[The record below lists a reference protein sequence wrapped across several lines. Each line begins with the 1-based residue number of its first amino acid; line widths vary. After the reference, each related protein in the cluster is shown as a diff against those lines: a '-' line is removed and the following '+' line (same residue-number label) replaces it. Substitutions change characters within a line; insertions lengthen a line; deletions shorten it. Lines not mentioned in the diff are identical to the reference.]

1 MYYNIVYTDL
11 VIKGLVR
18 VFVSFQKEKVF
29 INLKKTNKV
38 FVVMQTR
45 HTRLEKFILAEPV
58 SMVIFCILA
67 AIFMVCT
74 ALFLISKTNP
84 CQAQLCPAA
93 CGSAQ
98 PWPMRMSTQTLF
110 CFTGEPHPSLGGL
123 SLALCLLMGSLRA
136 SAHHP
141 LLHRG
146 VSPGCSQCTCPA
158 ARSQDGQC
166 RHGGTAG
173 HGSACACR

>member
-1 MYYNIVYTDL
+1 
-11 VIKGLVR
+11 
-18 VFVSFQKEKVF
+18 
-29 INLKKTNKV
+29 
-38 FVVMQTR
+38 MQTR

-74 ALFLISKTNP
+74 ALFLLRKTNP

-98 PWPMRMSTQTLF
+98 PWPMCMSSQTLF

-136 SAHHP
+136 SAAS
-141 LLHRG
+141 LSFAQGGFSG
-146 VSPGCSQCTCPA
+146 VLPMHWSSCEIPGWSVQ
-158 ARSQDGQC
+158 ARRAC
-166 RHGGTAG
+166 GTRV
-173 HGSACACR
+173 SLCL